1 MNEIREFQEKLRSD
15 LIKSYKPSK
24 QLIELRQKQVA
35 LGKMKKYNE
44 AEKLKSQGDSLENW
58 ERSNKETGVIP
69 LYLIFFHIKIDRRY
83 YREENYVS

>member
-1 MNEIREFQEKLRSD
+1 MNEIREFQEKLRMD

-44 AEKLKSQGDSLENW
+44 AEKVKAQADSIENW
-58 ERSNKETGVIP
+58 ERSNKEAGVIE
-69 LYLIFFHIKIDRRY
+69 FFFYHSYEKFRLKIL
-83 YREENYVS
+83 